1 MPPGCFCPGQA
12 NRDDDAEASRSKRAS
27 NYASQRHVVY
37 GMQEV
42 SSRLCFQ
49 QLMCE
54 QVG

>member
-1 MPPGCFCPGQA
+1 MML
-12 NRDDDAEASRSKRAS
+12 KRRAPNAS

-49 QLMCE
+49 QLMYE